1 MPRWSRFW
9 TSPWF
14 SSDSFRLAHAEKYS
28 LHVSQVNEIGLIFL
42 KTCRIYYRK
51 KMHSRNITSVTWPGG
66 FSIRSQLQVDMVFC
80 LKSSYKLFSIIF
92 QFAYLFLTWFS
103 SVDDSE
109 KMMISKLKSEW
120 LSVHLQAG
128 GHVQGYDR
136 LKHHQRGIQGP
147 SHQHRL
153 DKLN

>member
-14 SSDSFRLAHAEKYS
+14 SSDSSRLAHAEKYS

-42 KTCRIYYRK
+42 KTCRIFYRK

-109 KMMISKLKSEW
+109 KMMISKLKSECGCQFTSK
-120 LSVHLQAG
+120 LEGMFKDMTVSNTINEEFRGHLTNTG
-128 GHVQGYDR
+128 W
-136 LKHHQRGIQGP
+136 I
-147 SHQHRL
+147 
-153 DKLN
+153 N